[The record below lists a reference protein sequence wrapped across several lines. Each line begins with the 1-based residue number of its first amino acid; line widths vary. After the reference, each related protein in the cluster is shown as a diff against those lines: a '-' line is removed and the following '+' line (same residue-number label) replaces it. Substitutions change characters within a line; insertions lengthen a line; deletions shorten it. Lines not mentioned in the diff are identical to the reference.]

1 MDDSNKNKI
10 KELVINNGL
19 IYVLNLFGDNKD
31 IIRQV
36 YIDNPESYLDY
47 LIDDLIPMD
56 SSGYVK
62 KAWTYNFKKNIF
74 IVYESD
80 ESFVSVDDFIWNYFY
95 KGIMQ
100 FDNNKIESIFTK
112 WFFKHI
118 PELSEKKPIAYSDLD
133 DIQRKW
139 EGSGLLKN
147 QKVLRSSSDYMVV
160 GKSVADYL
168 KHISQI
174 KNL

>member
-56 SSGYVK
+56 SSDYVK